1 MSVLLRQNIKT
12 DKEKNLSYHKAEQVI
27 NSSINPVDN
36 LLVEGT
42 ILEEGVGAEGL
53 NGSNPYKFKDCDC
66 ALEISEIWGMVKN
79 EIKSLV
85 GEATYSSWFTKIRS
99 VSLNG
104 GILELKVVNS
114 FVKDWVLRNYQES
127 LNEIVRRVSKK
138 IFYCSIVVDKDLGSS
153 EQRDSPNSYNI
164 VQDSS
169 EEPARNLK
177 NSSESQLAEPGAE
190 NYTEHS
196 LDDRFT
202 FDTFIVGKP
211 NEFAYAA
218 AKRVCDSVLKSSIK
232 ERLPFNPLFLYGGVG
247 LGKTHLMHA
256 IACDIKKKNP
266 HKRVVYLSAEKFMYH
281 FIKAMRF
288 RDMVAFKD
296 QLRSVDVLMVDDFQ
310 FIIGKESTQGEF
322 FHTFN
327 ELINSNKQ
335 VIMSA
340 DKSPADLDGLEER
353 VRSRLGWGL
362 VADLHPATYE
372 LRLGILQSKVEKLN
386 LNCKNSVLEF
396 IANKI
401 ETNIRELEGALTKLA
416 VHACL
421 VKQEIDIDMACKV
434 LQNLMQQRRKVM
446 LELASVQELV
456 CDFYGIKLTDL
467 KSAKRTRS
475 LARPRQIAMYFAK
488 KFTTMSLPE
497 IGKGFGRD
505 HTTVL
510 HAVRSIEKLAN
521 ENFTL
526 KEDLGLIERKLFSD
540 SN

>member
-1 MSVLLRQNIKT
+1 MIVPCKKLTSVEI
-12 DKEKNLSYHKAEQVI
+12 DKEENLSYHKAEETI
-27 NSSINPVDN
+27 KSSLVFSQLKSKDKDTCLGENYCVDDF
-36 LLVEGT
+36 
-42 ILEEGVGAEGL
+42 
-53 NGSNPYKFKDCDC
+53 SCDI
-66 ALEISEIWGMVKN
+66 EISEIWNSVKS
-79 EIKSLV
+79 EIKLLV
-85 GEATYSSWFTKIRS
+85 GEATYSSWFTKIKN

-104 GILELKVVNS
+104 GVLELRVVNS

-127 LNEIVRRVSKK
+127 LNEIVRRVNKK
-138 IFYCSIVVDKDLGSS
+138 IFICSVIVDKDYKGLT
-153 EQRDSPNSYNI
+153 DTNSYNI
-164 VQDSS
+164 VQKKVEVAEESVLHDDAS
-169 EEPARNLK
+169 ED
-177 NSSESQLAEPGAE
+177 
-190 NYTEHS
+190 YTAHN

-211 NEFAYAA
+211 NEFAFAA
-218 AKRVCDSVLKSSIK
+218 SKRVCDSVLLSGNK

-256 IACDIKKKNP
+256 IACEIKKQDPCK
-266 HKRVVYLSAEKFMYH
+266 KVVYFSAEKFMYH

-288 RDMVAFKD
+288 RDMVSFKD

-327 ELINSNKQ
+327 ELINNNKQ
-335 VIMSA
+335 VIISA

-372 LRLGILQSKVEKLN
+372 LRLGILQSKVEKLK
-386 LNCKNSVLEF
+386 LNCKDSVLEF
-396 IANKI
+396 LANKI

-416 VHACL
+416 VHASL
-421 VKQEIDIDMACKV
+421 VKQEIDIDMACRV
-434 LQNLMQQRRKVM
+434 LQNLMKQRRNVR
-446 LELASVQELV
+446 LELPSVQDIV
-456 CDFYGIKLTDL
+456 CDFYGIKLIDL
-467 KSAKRTRS
+467 KSAKRNRS
-475 LARPRQIAMYFAK
+475 LARPRQVAMYFAK

-510 HAVRSIEKLAN
+510 HAVRSIEKLAE
-521 ENFTL
+521 ENQNL
-526 KEDLGLIERKLFSD
+526 KEDLCLIERKLFA
-540 SN
+540 